1 MNKTVLLIVC
11 LILSVVGIVMIF
23 FAKPDVS
30 PQVLELSGTVVEVDK
45 RADVTFITFI
55 PDDLKVV
62 SFGEGSFAKGNTTLR
77 GRLQQ
82 YKGRLEF
89 VLDD

>member
-1 MNKTVLLIVC
+1 MNKTVLLMVC
-11 LILSVVGIVMIF
+11 LILSVAGMVMIF

-30 PQVLELSGTVVEVDK
+30 PQVLELSGNVVKVDK
-45 RADVTFITFI
+45 RSDITFITFI

-62 SFGEGSFAKGNTTLR
+62 SFGEVSIVNGNATLR